1 LGHRG
6 ILSTLL
12 EGTRSVQMNADQY
25 LFSILQRERVDTG
38 PSSPALKVID
48 TLRPALVAWAGQN
61 LVGLFPSGSFAK
73 GTANHSGTD
82 IDVFVSLSSAVN
94 ETLKDI
100 YTKLHGRMTELG
112 YAPKKQNVSINIKVN
127 GYSVDLVPGKRQD
140 SVSTDHSLY
149 RSKAD
154 TWTKTNVAK
163 HIQHV
168 RTFNRINETRIIKLW
183 RKQFGLEFPS
193 FYLEL
198 TVIEALRGC
207 QTNLSANVVR
217 VLEYMRDSF
226 VNARVVDP
234 ANTNNI
240 ISEDLTVAEKNALR
254 LRADSCLKGNWDG
267 VVS

>member
-1 LGHRG
+1 
-6 ILSTLL
+6 
-12 EGTRSVQMNADQY
+12 MNADQY
-25 LFSILQRERVDTG
+25 LFSILQREQVDTG
-38 PSSPALKVID
+38 PNSPALKVID
-48 TLRPALVAWAGQN
+48 TLRPALVQWAGQN

-94 ETLKDI
+94 ETLKQI
-100 YTKLHGRMTELG
+100 YNKLHSRMTELG
-112 YAPKKQNVSINIKVN
+112 YAPKKQNVSVNIRVN

-140 SVSTDHSLY
+140 TVSTDHSLY
-149 RSKAD
+149 RNRAE
-154 TWTKTNVAK
+154 TWTKTNVVK

-168 RTFNRINETRIIKLW
+168 RSFNRINETRIIKLW
-183 RKQFGLEFPS
+183 RKQKALEFPS

-240 ISEDLTVAEKNALR
+240 ISDDLTVAEKNALR
-254 LRADSCLKGNWDG
+254 LRAESALKGNWDG
-267 VVS
+267 VVT

>member
-1 LGHRG
+1 
-6 ILSTLL
+6 
-12 EGTRSVQMNADQY
+12 
-25 LFSILQRERVDTG
+25 VDTG
-38 PSSPALKVID
+38 PTSPALRVIY
-48 TLRPALVAWAGQN
+48 TLRPVLVSWAGQN

-94 ETLKDI
+94 DTLKEI
-100 YTKLHGRMTELG
+100 YNKLNGRLIELR
-112 YAPKKQNVSINIKVN
+112 YTPKKQNVSINIRVN

-140 SVSTDHSLY
+140 TVSTDHSLY
-149 RSKAD
+149 RNRAD
-154 TWTKTNVAK
+154 TWTKTNVVK

-168 RTFNRINETRIIKLW
+168 RSFNRINETRIVKLW
-183 RKQFGLEFPS
+183 RKQKGLEFPS

-198 TVIEALRGC
+198 AVIEALRGC

-217 VLEYMRDSF
+217 VLEYLRDSF
-226 VNARVVDP
+226 VNARIVDP

-240 ISEDLTVAEKNALR
+240 ISEDLTVAEKNAIR
-254 LRADSCLKGNWDG
+254 LRADSSLKGSWSD

>member
-1 LGHRG
+1 
-6 ILSTLL
+6 
-12 EGTRSVQMNADQY
+12 M
-25 LFSILQRERVDTG
+25 DTG
-38 PSSPALKVID
+38 PTSPALRVIY
-48 TLRPALVAWAGQN
+48 TLRPVLVSWAGQN

-94 ETLKDI
+94 DTLKEI
-100 YTKLHGRMTELG
+100 YNKLNGRLIELR
-112 YAPKKQNVSINIKVN
+112 YTPKKQNVSINIRVN

-140 SVSTDHSLY
+140 TVSTDHSLY
-149 RSKAD
+149 RNRAD
-154 TWTKTNVAK
+154 TWTKTNVVK

-168 RTFNRINETRIIKLW
+168 RSFNRINETRIVKLW
-183 RKQFGLEFPS
+183 RKQKGLEFPS

-198 TVIEALRGC
+198 AVIEALRGC

-217 VLEYMRDSF
+217 VLEYLRDSF
-226 VNARVVDP
+226 VNARIVDP

-240 ISEDLTVAEKNALR
+240 ISEDLTVAEKNAIR
-254 LRADSCLKGNWDG
+254 LRADSSLKGSWSD